1 MWKKK
6 GLKINSMDIL
16 PWPPDLHFS
25 SNAKKKLAHKCP
37 SPSLYKVN
45 IGQSNKGNRGNG
57 CLDAT
62 FPVEICCC
70 IISWWYRRICV
81 SHFCVGRGGLATT
94 LRRMRG
100 SLALLFRS
108 WLSPE
113 YIREL
118 RGRVLRCEQWAL
130 TSVFFLLFI
139 DNQSKYVI
147 QRGHFSLERGFHKYN
162 S

>member
-1 MWKKK
+1 MSIWIRMWKEKS
-6 GLKINSMDIL
+6 LKINSMDICL
-16 PWPPDLHFS
+16 ISIFHQMQ
-25 SNAKKKLAHKCP
+25 KKRNSHTSVQDYQ

-45 IGQSNKGNRGNG
+45 TGQSNEGNRGNG

-130 TSVFFLLFI
+130 TSVFFLLFLLI
-139 DNQSKYVI
+139 TN
-147 QRGHFSLERGFHKYN
+147 LN
-162 S
+162 M

>member
-1 MWKKK
+1 MSTWIRMWKKK
-6 GLKINSMDIL
+6 VSKSTQWIYAWSLFFIKC
-16 PWPPDLHFS
+16 
-25 SNAKKKLAHKCP
+25 KKKRNSHTSVQDYQ

-45 IGQSNKGNRGNG
+45 TGQSNEGNRGNG

-130 TSVFFLLFI
+130 TSVFFLLF
-139 DNQSKYVI
+139 
-147 QRGHFSLERGFHKYN
+147 HW
-162 S
+162 